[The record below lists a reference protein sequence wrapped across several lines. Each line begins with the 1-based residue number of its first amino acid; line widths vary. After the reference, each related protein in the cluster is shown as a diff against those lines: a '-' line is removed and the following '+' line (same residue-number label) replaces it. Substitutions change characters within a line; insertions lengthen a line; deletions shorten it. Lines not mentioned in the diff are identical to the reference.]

1 MVYTEN
7 IVEMPGG
14 VQIVS
19 VITKESAEAMK
30 IAKGKEMSAVIK
42 ASHVMLAIDC
52 EAWEGT
58 YPVTT
63 RRTHA
68 GAGHPGMH

>member
-1 MVYTEN
+1 
-7 IVEMPGG
+7 MPGG

-30 IAKGKEMSAVIK
+30 IAEGKEISAVIK

-52 EAWEGT
+52 EAC
-58 YPVTT
+58 
-63 RRTHA
+63 
-68 GAGHPGMH
+68 